1 MTGPEKR
8 LTNEQQVTDTAVEP
22 HVLLSNCEQE
32 DKTLNLLADYLVCQE
47 KRLNSLEIFQSNIFP
62 AENNILYSCYFVIEI
77 C

>member
-8 LTNEQQVTDTAVEP
+8 LTNEQQVTDTALEP

-47 KRLNSLEIFQSNIFP
+47 KKR
-62 AENNILYSCYFVIEI
+62 
-77 C
+77 